1 MGRIRRSRMGFGV
14 YHVLN
19 RGINRSWIL
28 STEEEKDAFLTIV
41 VDQSAMCDLNIYH
54 WVLMSNHF
62 HLVVEALS
70 SRGLSAFLGKVCS
83 LYSRW
88 HHSGKGGSGTLWQG
102 RFRSV
107 AVEKE
112 DYLFRLG
119 RYVERNPLRA
129 QLDDITV
136 PWEYKWS
143 SCRAYVETGSD
154 ALVRAAAH
162 PYWRTLGDDDQ
173 ARRDSYKQYV
183 EADDESDRKLFRS
196 AAAAVGSDNF
206 ITNLRLIEGRMATR
220 KVGRPKKRNGII

>member
-1 MGRIRRSRMGFGV
+1 MGFGV

-41 VDQSAMCDLNIYH
+41 VDQSAMCDLDIYH

-143 SCRAYVETGSD
+143 SCRAYVETVSD
-154 ALVRAAAH
+154 ALVRAATH

-220 KVGRPKKRNGII
+220 KVGRTKKRNGII